1 MNNPRDLTSITQ
13 TAQYRI
19 RIDSLLEQGLIFL
32 QSLNGRRLD
41 MCSTREEICVG
52 SSLHRG
58 YYHPS
63 PVYDILVGNTKRG
76 KLLKCPTSAAK
87 YTHKY
92 IYGTENKLEKV
103 ETVVQSSVAFI
114 EYIQRTGN
122 RQLGFTIDCFGNLS
136 TVCEE
141 IFDNNRLVAF
151 SVLNCSFNGIEYSCY
166 NYHFENYYYDDD
178 GICEC
183 DFINYSPRSSMLIDE
198 HYIFDRSDGCL
209 TAYTNT
215 ASQAKY
221 AIKTKRKASQ
231 PPFF

>member
-1 MNNPRDLTSITQ
+1 MNRPRVLTSITQ
-13 TAQYRI
+13 IAHYKT
-19 RIDSLLEQGLIFL
+19 RIDSLLEQGITFL
-32 QSLNGRRLD
+32 QSSNGRRLD
-41 MCSTREEICVG
+41 IYSTREETCVG

-58 YYHPS
+58 FYHPS

-76 KLLKCPTSAAK
+76 KLLKYSLTTAK
-87 YTHKY
+87 YSQRY
-92 IYGTENKLEKV
+92 IYGKDNTLELV
-103 ETVVQSSVAFI
+103 ETFFQNRKAFV
-114 EYIQRTGN
+114 EYIQHTSN
-122 RQLGFTIDCFGNLS
+122 RRFGFTIDCFGNLS

-141 IFDNNRLVAF
+141 IFDNNRLVSF
-151 SVLNCSFNGIEYSCY
+151 SILNCSFNGIEYSCY

-183 DFINYSPRSSMLIDE
+183 DFINYSPQSCMLIDE
-198 HYIFDRSDGCL
+198 HYIFDRSDGYL